1 MSETDQQKQERLRAE
16 RIRKERKRYTTSR
29 YGKLGPASPVRKID
43 PATGKVIEV
52 IEPKGKR

>member
-1 MSETDQQKQERLRAE
+1 MSETDKQRRERLKAE

-29 YGKLGPASPVRKID
+29 YGKLGAASAVRRID

>member
-1 MSETDQQKQERLRAE
+1 MSETDKQRRERLKAE